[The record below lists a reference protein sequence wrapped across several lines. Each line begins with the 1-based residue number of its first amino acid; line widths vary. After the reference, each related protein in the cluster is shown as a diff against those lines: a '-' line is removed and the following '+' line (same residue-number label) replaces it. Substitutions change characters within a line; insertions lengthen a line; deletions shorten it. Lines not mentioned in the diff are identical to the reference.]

1 MKCYNKCYE
10 DKYIAKGLSSEEMFH
25 FSDTVE
31 VQRRS
36 ECVTEKNVSDWK
48 EKTENKNDR
57 TEMTGVHF
65 GGRSPENVQS

>member
-1 MKCYNKCYE
+1 MKINILQRVSQVKKCFIFLTLLKFRE
-10 DKYIAKGLSSEEMFH
+10 DLS
-25 FSDTVE
+25 
-31 VQRRS
+31 
-36 ECVTEKNVSDWK
+36 VTEKNVSDWK